1 MRKNSE
7 QQEYQLGKVATH
19 YDSRDSFTNQPT
31 GYLPPESG
39 SAYSDITPEGMGK
52 RNSEEHRY
60 LTKKLE
66 KLDSSISRFSKYFS
80 IWIYTLMVFSIM
92 EVKNRNDTQQQTFSG
107 KWAFGDISLTFLAGL
122 YVLSAFTNKMV
133 PHSTIACFL
142 FSIQIF
148 VKAKIYINDDP
159 KLLYPFFI
167 GCFDKIGID
176 FVKNF
181 RYFAILMG
189 LIHIFVTINGTWK
202 VRSLLKQRHILQK
215 EINIDNNASLLTN
228 DHL

>member
-1 MRKNSE
+1 MRKNSD
-7 QQEYQLGKVATH
+7 QHEYQLEKVTTH
-19 YDSRDSFTNQPT
+19 YDSRDSHPS

-52 RNSEEHRY
+52 RNSEEHQY
-60 LTKKLE
+60 LVKKLE
-66 KLDSSISRFSKYFS
+66 RLDSSISNFSKYFS
-80 IWIYTLMVFSIM
+80 IWIYILMIISIM
-92 EVKNRNDTQQQTFSG
+92 EVKNRNDAQQANFSG

-122 YVLSAFTNKMV
+122 YVLSAFTNKIV
-133 PHSTIACFL
+133 QHSTIACFL
-142 FSIQIF
+142 FTFQIF
-148 VKAKIYINDDP
+148 VKVKIYINDDP

-167 GCFDKIGID
+167 DCFEKIGID

-189 LIHIFVTINGTWK
+189 LIHIFVTIYGTLK
-202 VRSLLKQRHILQK
+202 VRSLLKKRHILQK
-215 EINIDNNASLLTN
+215 EINIDDVSLLTN